1 MILAVVGSREG
12 ADLDHV
18 RAFVSALP
26 AGTRLLSG
34 GAKGVDQTAEQTW
47 LSLGGRVLS
56 FRPTKLSQGNEEDEY
71 GIQVWELG
79 GDNPRTYTYSAYPT
93 AADYKGACF
102 LRNILIAETCDRLV
116 AFYKHGKSPEVM
128 FTQGWAHDQGKPDFE
143 YQA

>member
-1 MILAVVGSREG
+1 MILALVGSREG

-18 RAFVSALP
+18 RAFVAALP
-26 AGTRLLSG
+26 PDTRLLSG

-56 FRPTKLSQGNEEDEY
+56 FRPTKLDDENY

-79 GDNPRTYTYSAYPT
+79 GDNPKTYTYSAYPT
-93 AADYKGACF
+93 AADYRGACF

-116 AFYKHGKSPEVM
+116 AFYKHGKSPGTM
-128 FTQGWAHDQGKPDFE
+128 FTQGWAHDIGKPCFE